1 MGQLRALRAAR
12 LTEDQVADFIHD
24 AGEADFRIAESE
36 VARFLSHTNRH
47 FRYNAVST
55 LGHHWKERAYA
66 SMFARMMNEDPD
78 EYVRI
83 VAAGALGALFEGT
96 GNRRF
101 ARLLARKVM
110 DAQEDRFVRE
120 AAYESLLEIL
130 LEPSERRGRRLGT
143 TEKRER
149 AARQEINAL
158 LARGEDPKELL
169 DQLDQEWEKAL
180 DWDLVNKAALMSEEA
195 GS

>member
-1 MGQLRALRAAR
+1 
-12 LTEDQVADFIHD
+12 
-24 AGEADFRIAESE
+24 
-36 VARFLSHTNRH
+36 
-47 FRYNAVST
+47 
-55 LGHHWKERAYA
+55 
-66 SMFARMMNEDPD
+66 
-78 EYVRI
+78 
-83 VAAGALGALFEGT
+83 
-96 GNRRF
+96 
-101 ARLLARKVM
+101 M